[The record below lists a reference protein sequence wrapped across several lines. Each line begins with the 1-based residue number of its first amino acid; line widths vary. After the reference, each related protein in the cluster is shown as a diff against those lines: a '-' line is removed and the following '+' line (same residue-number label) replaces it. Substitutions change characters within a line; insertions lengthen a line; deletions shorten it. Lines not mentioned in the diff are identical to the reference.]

1 MSKLRLSH
9 VLPTLPRYSNDFTKG
24 PYKNGNYQR
33 INIHYKDEHNCMNL
47 YDANNFP
54 RKFLEAPYYVK
65 EINPGIRSV
74 YHCNATICLD
84 IYLGK
89 EENKYV

>member
-1 MSKLRLSH
+1 MKLRLSYIMEA
-9 VLPTLPRYSNDFTKG
+9 LPRYNNYFTKG

-33 INIHYKDEHNCMNL
+33 VLIHYIDENNCMNL
-47 YDANNFP
+47 YDANDFP
-54 RKFLEAPYYVK
+54 REFLERPYYVK

-74 YHCNATICLD
+74 YNSNATIGLD